1 MVKTSPS
8 NARDAD
14 SIRSH
19 MPRGQKTQ
27 NRSNF
32 ETNSIKTLKMAH
44 IKKIF
49 LKKDREKKKET
60 EMIRGE
66 IRLCYSFPISFFF

>member
-1 MVKTSPS
+1 
-8 NARDAD
+8 
-14 SIRSH
+14 

-49 LKKDREKKKET
+49 LKKDREKKKIET

>member
-60 EMIRGE
+60 GMIKGE
-66 IRLCYSFPISFFF
+66 IRLCYRFPISFFF